1 MGCGGNGDVMNR
13 VFAIVGPVFAI
24 LLIGCV
30 PAPPAPSI
38 SCDAVGLAGLV
49 GRDVSVL
56 QTMRFGVTTRV
67 IGPDTAVTK
76 DFNPDRLNIT
86 HDKTGLI
93 TNVGCF

>member
-1 MGCGGNGDVMNR
+1 MDR

-24 LLIGCV
+24 QLGGCV
-30 PAPPAPSI
+30 PTPPATSLN
-38 SCDAVGLAGLV
+38 CDAAGLADLV

-56 QTMRFGVTTRV
+56 QTMRFGVTTRI

-76 DFNPDRLNIT
+76 DFNPDRLNFT

-93 TNVGCF
+93 IDIGCY